1 VDGRREHCCHF
12 IKRKKQNKNGERN
25 KMTKQKNNELKSIH
39 FYAAVIAENIPLEG
53 MEFYLYNSGESGIRA
68 IGTLSDKESD
78 IIYTTSLGEAYWGTI
93 IEDDYHG
100 IDLKNKE
107 RTETEKDII
116 IRFTKE
122 DLSYAVNRKT
132 GKPLFQ

>member
-1 VDGRREHCCHF
+1 
-12 IKRKKQNKNGERN
+12 
-25 KMTKQKNNELKSIH
+25 MTEQKNNGLKSIQ

-53 MEFYLYNSGESGIRA
+53 MEFYLYSNGESGIRA

-78 IIYTTSLGEAYWGTI
+78 IVYTTSLSESYWVTI
-93 IEDDYHG
+93 IEDDYSG

-107 RTETEKDII
+107 RTEIEKDII
-116 IRFTKE
+116 IRFAKE

-132 GKPLFQ
+132 GKPLF

>member
-1 VDGRREHCCHF
+1 
-12 IKRKKQNKNGERN
+12 
-25 KMTKQKNNELKSIH
+25 MTSQKNNGLKSIQ

-53 MEFYLYNSGESGIRA
+53 MEFYLYRNGDSGIRA
-68 IGTLSDKESD
+68 IGTLSEKESD
-78 IIYTTSLGEAYWGTI
+78 VVYTTSLGESYWGTI

-107 RTETEKDII
+107 RTEVEKDII
-116 IRFTKE
+116 ISFTKE
-122 DLSYAVNRKT
+122 DLSYAVDRKT

>member
-1 VDGRREHCCHF
+1 ME
-12 IKRKKQNKNGERN
+12 KE
-25 KMTKQKNNELKSIH
+25 KMTKQKDGLKSIQ

-53 MEFYLYNSGESGIRA
+53 MEFYLYNNGESGIRA

-78 IIYTTSLGEAYWGTI
+78 IVYTTSLGEAYWGTI
-93 IEDDYHG
+93 IGDDYPG

-107 RTETEKDII
+107 RTEIEKDVI

-122 DLSYAVNRKT
+122 DLSYAVDRKT
-132 GKPLFQ
+132 GKPLFH

>member
-1 VDGRREHCCHF
+1 
-12 IKRKKQNKNGERN
+12 
-25 KMTKQKNNELKSIH
+25 MTKQKSGLKSIQ

-53 MEFYLYNSGESGIRA
+53 MEFYLYRNGDSGIRA
-68 IGTLSDKESD
+68 IGTLSEKESD
-78 IIYTTSLGEAYWGTI
+78 VVYTTSIGESYWGTI

-107 RTETEKDII
+107 RTEVEKDII

-122 DLSYAVNRKT
+122 DLSYAVDRKT

>member
-1 VDGRREHCCHF
+1 
-12 IKRKKQNKNGERN
+12 
-25 KMTKQKNNELKSIH
+25 MTEQKNNGLKSIQ

-53 MEFYLYNSGESGIRA
+53 MEFYLYSNGESGIRA

-78 IIYTTSLGEAYWGTI
+78 IVYTTSLSESYWVTI
-93 IEDDYHG
+93 IEDDYPG

-107 RTETEKDII
+107 RTEIEKDII
-116 IRFTKE
+116 ICFAKE

-132 GKPLFQ
+132 GKPLF